1 VTTALF
7 LTLVLVL
14 AAEFVNGWTDAPNAI
29 ATVVGTRVLRPMTAV
44 GLATLLNI
52 AGAMVGTQVAT
63 TIAKDI
69 VRPEAIDL
77 PSIAAAM
84 TAIVAWS
91 TLAWKYGLPTS
102 ETHALVS
109 AMLGAGLAAAGPS
122 VLVATGWKKVGIG
135 LVCSTFFGFF
145 GGLIL
150 MTAVYWLFRKAS
162 RRLVAGLFSRLQ
174 LVSAAFMA
182 FGHGTGDGQKFIG
195 AFSLALFLGG
205 MNPEKEIPFWVV
217 LLCAGIMGLGTACG
231 GWRIIRTMGMRLTK
245 LEPVQGFA
253 AETAAAA
260 TITLATSFGI
270 PLSTTHTINTA
281 IMGVGASRRLS
292 AVRWGLGGE
301 IVGAWVLTFPVCAI
315 LGFLVTKV
323 LRAFV

>member
-1 VTTALF
+1 MTLALF
-7 LTLVLVL
+7 LTLLLVL

-29 ATVVGTRVLRPMTAV
+29 ATVVSTRVLRPMTAV
-44 GLATLLNI
+44 ALATLLNI
-52 AGAMVGTQVAT
+52 GGAMVGTQVALT
-63 TIAKDI
+63 VAKDI
-69 VRPEAIDL
+69 IRAEAVDL
-77 PSIAAAM
+77 PAIAAAM

-109 AMLGAGLAAAGPS
+109 ALAGAGLATAGTS
-122 VLVATGWKKVGIG
+122 VLVATGWTKVGIG
-135 LVCSTFFGFF
+135 LLCSTFFGFF

-150 MTAVYWLFRKAS
+150 MTAVYWSFRHAS
-162 RRLVAGLFSRLQ
+162 RWLVARLFSRLQ
-174 LVSAAFMA
+174 VLSAAFMA
-182 FGHGTGDGQKFIG
+182 FSHGTGDGQKFIG

-253 AETAAAA
+253 AETAA
-260 TITLATSFGI
+260 TITIATRFGI
-270 PLSTTHTINTA
+270 PISTTHTINTA
-281 IMGVGASRRLS
+281 IMGVGATRRLS

-301 IVGAWVLTFPVCAI
+301 IVGAWVLTFPVCAV
-315 LGFLVTKV
+315 LGFVVTKLMRLLV
-323 LRAFV
+323 